1 MRPTHSRR
9 ETFSVLELRARQMR
23 SAMTPSEQLL
33 WGELRGARLGAYFR
47 RQVVLGGAIVD
58 FLAPARRLIVEV
70 DGGWHE
76 RRRGADARRD
86 RKLARLGYRVLRL
99 EAELVVSDLPAAVAK
114 VRAAL
119 GESPRTGSR

>member
-1 MRPTHSRR
+1 MRSLHSRR
-9 ETFSVLELRARQMR
+9 ESSSVLELRARQMR
-23 SAMTPSEQLL
+23 SALTPSEEKL
-33 WGELRGARLGAYFR
+33 WAEIRGARLGVYFC

-76 RRRGADARRD
+76 RRRAADERRD
-86 RKLARLGYRVLRL
+86 RKLVRFGYRVVRL
-99 EAELVVSDLPAAVAK
+99 EAELVLGNLEAAVAK

-119 GESPRTGSR
+119 GDPP